1 MAQLWFLEIRV
12 GFKATALVWA
22 PYDYIVA
29 TLLFISGNDFLA
41 AWLLVNSCRV
51 QILLF
56 FPFAGVYFFLMPNSP
71 ISSPVGVTIS
81 VGGWL
86 NCGQCVLLKSRAN
99 SFFLIAVLATA
110 QFVLVKESGH
120 SLHHCCNM
128 QIGFGCCPFRPGK
141 RVQRRRGGN
150 SPLE

>member
-56 FPFAGVYFFLMPNSP
+56 FPFAGVYFFFNVQIHPFH
-71 ISSPVGVTIS
+71 
-81 VGGWL
+81 
-86 NCGQCVLLKSRAN
+86 LLWA
-99 SFFLIAVLATA
+99 L
-110 QFVLVKESGH
+110 
-120 SLHHCCNM
+120 
-128 QIGFGCCPFRPGK
+128 PFRWADG
-141 RVQRRRGGN
+141 
-150 SPLE
+150 

>member
-56 FPFAGVYFFLMPNSP
+56 FPFAGVYFFLMSKFTHF
-71 ISSPVGVTIS
+71 ISCGRYHF
-81 VGGWL
+81 GGQMVKLWAM
-86 NCGQCVLLKSRAN
+86 RP
-99 SFFLIAVLATA
+99 A
-110 QFVLVKESGH
+110 QESGDFVFFN
-120 SLHHCCNM
+120 CCFSSSIVCVSPCPIHPFHL
-128 QIGFGCCPFRPGK
+128 QWALPFRWADG
-141 RVQRRRGGN
+141 
-150 SPLE
+150 